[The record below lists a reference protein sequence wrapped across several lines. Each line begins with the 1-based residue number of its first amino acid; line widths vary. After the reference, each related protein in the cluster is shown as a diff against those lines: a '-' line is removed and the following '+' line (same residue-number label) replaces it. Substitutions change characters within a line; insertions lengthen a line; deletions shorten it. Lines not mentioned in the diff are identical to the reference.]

1 MAKLRVNSVFPPQT
15 AARRK
20 AARRGA
26 LAKAAKVIFHSP
38 TPFPLGQGSLP
49 ADGRPRQALACVQK
63 SPAQSRA

>member
-49 ADGRPRQALACVQK
+49 AGQALACVQK